1 MMRRGE
7 KKQDKSKRKVRAQ
20 RDGVRARNKS
30 PFTKRKKNKRM
41 KCVFRV
47 ITKILVENKKK
58 KGEAMD
64 RSIYLSVLHHCT
76 RNEESR
82 YWKLRKQG

>member
-1 MMRRGE
+1 MTRRGE

-47 ITKILVENKKK
+47 ITKILVGKKK
-58 KGEAMD
+58 REAMD
-64 RSIYLSVLHHCT
+64 RSIDLSVLHHCT